1 MEKEIVQKL
10 GERLEEIRKKKPLLH
25 HITNYVVMNETAN
38 LTLALGAL
46 PVMAH
51 AHEEVEEMVSLAS
64 CLVLNMGTL
73 EPYWVESILKAGR
86 KANELEIP
94 IVFDPVGA
102 GATQYRTETAKR
114 ILNEVK
120 IDVLR
125 GNAGEISTLIGAGGK
140 VKGVE
145 SEEAAHN
152 LEELVRNFAE
162 GNQLTVAITGKKD
175 FVTDGNKYAY
185 IENGHQMLSWVTGTG
200 CMATTLIGGFLAV
213 EKNSFLAC
221 VYGLITFGICG
232 ELAAQGSEGK
242 PGSFHVSLY
251 DSLASL
257 SKGEILKRAKVS
269 IVG

>member
-1 MEKEIVQKL
+1 MEKETVERV

-86 KANELEIP
+86 KANELEVP
-94 IVFDPVGA
+94 VVFDPVGA
-102 GATQYRTETAKR
+102 GATKYRTETAKR
-114 ILNEVK
+114 MIGEIK

-125 GNAGEISTLIGAGGK
+125 GNAGEISVLVGAGGK
-140 VKGVE
+140 VRGVE
-145 SEEAAHN
+145 AEEAAHN
-152 LEELVRNFAE
+152 LHELAKEFAQKKE
-162 GNQLTVAITGKKD
+162 MTVAVTGKRD
-175 FVTDGNKYAY
+175 LVTDGKRVAF
-185 IENGHQMLSWVTGTG
+185 IHNGHQMLSWVTGTG

-213 EKNSFLAC
+213 ERDPFLAC
-221 VYGLITFGICG
+221 VYGLTAFGICG
-232 ELAAQGSEGK
+232 ELAAQEREGK

-251 DSLASL
+251 DALASL
-257 SKGEILKRAKVS
+257 NRKEILQRARVT
-269 IVG
+269 IT